1 MIRDRDILILLL
13 VLIIV
18 AINLGLLIVSLKRK
32 AYRKYLLASIIVS
45 ALIGLLIL
53 SNNYSRIKYWMDRC
67 RIEYGEIQKPIPNPR
82 CRCTSTSLHFQR
94 DSYAKKHRPMAKKT
108 TKNRF
113 IKDKKELN
121 KSLYWLYT
129 I

>member
-67 RIEYGEIQKPIPNPR
+67 RIEYGEIQKPIPNPS

-94 DSYAKKHRPMAKKT
+94 DSYAKKHRPMAKKQR
-108 TKNRF
+108 KIDLLR
-113 IKDKKELN
+113 IKRN
-121 KSLYWLYT
+121 
-129 I
+129 

>member
-1 MIRDRDILILLL
+1 MIRDHDILIFLL

-32 AYRKYLLASIIVS
+32 ANRKYLLTSIIVS
-45 ALIGLLIL
+45 GLIGLLIL
-53 SNNYSRIKYWMDRC
+53 SNNCSRIKYWMDRY
-67 RIEYGEIQKPIPNPR
+67 RIEYGEVQKPILNPS

-108 TKNRF
+108 TKNMMQRT
-113 IKDKKELN
+113 
-121 KSLYWLYT
+121 KSVNPTTW
-129 I
+129 